1 MDARQ
6 LPFLMM
12 IVFLLV
18 IIVGRVFFQFLI
30 TGNSGIRSGT
40 KLKTEKEMCI
50 SFLMFGVVGIQL
62 LITWL
67 IAVSR
72 LQPQIE
78 FGLYGM
84 FVGLVLSIS
93 GILFSSYAQFVMGKE
108 WRIGVDPDEKT
119 QLVTIGIYKTVRNP
133 IYTGCIVHGAGL
145 IVLAPH
151 ILLLVT
157 GILGFYLIDA
167 YVKEIEEPYLEKLHG
182 QKYQQYVSQTGSFFP
197 RF

>member
-84 FVGLVLSIS
+84 FIGLVLSIS
-93 GILFSSYAQFVMGKE
+93 GIL
-108 WRIGVDPDEKT
+108 
-119 QLVTIGIYKTVRNP
+119 
-133 IYTGCIVHGAGL
+133 CL

>member
-84 FVGLVLSIS
+84 FIGLVLSIS
-93 GILFSSYAQFVMGKE
+93 GIL